1 MNRAPDV
8 HALLELGTIRALAV
22 GKHLDGKPFDASQPD
37 SVKVL
42 SGSTGSPTD
51 PRQARQVHGDDIDL
65 DGSLE
70 ACDAFLVRPGEAAL
84 VRHAD
89 CFPVVVA
96 DPVAGLAVV
105 AHCGWKGVAL
115 ELASKSV
122 RLLVSQGSH
131 PSDLTA
137 AVGPGIG
144 PASFEVGPD
153 VLDRFPSR
161 FHAATSWGTPS
172 VDLPACLREQ
182 LVACGVLPDR
192 IQVSG
197 IDTFRSPEWHS
208 FRRERDLSGR
218 NATLCIVFQRHPP
231 QTGGHP

>member
-1 MNRAPDV
+1 MNRASDV
-8 HALLELGTIRALAV
+8 HTLLELGPIRALAV

-37 SVKVL
+37 SVKIL
-42 SGSTGSPTD
+42 SGSARAPAE

-115 ELASKSV
+115 ALASKSV
-122 RLLVSQGSH
+122 RLLASLGSH

-161 FHAATSWGTPS
+161 FHASTSWGTPS
-172 VDLPACLREQ
+172 VDLPASLRAQ
-182 LVACGVLPDR
+182 LESGGIRPERVA
-192 IQVSG
+192 ISG
-197 IDTFRSPEWHS
+197 IDTFATPEWHS